1 MVRDN
6 QLFLPGTAVLFD
18 LDGVLVDSDADV
30 EAAWS
35 AWAHGYGLSPAQVL
49 AVVHGRRTA
58 DTVADF
64 FTSGSDAE
72 SALARIDELELTGVR
87 EAVAIEGAPALTA
100 SLRSD
105 RWAVVTSGRRE
116 LARARLQAAGIW
128 PVPVLVAAEDVTAG
142 KPAPDCYLR
151 AAAALGVDPAATIV
165 IEDAVP
171 GVRAARSAGVG
182 QVLGVGARAVDSEA
196 DAVVADLRA
205 ATWGGDGLRID
216 RSAALRA

>member
-1 MVRDN
+1 VSDD

-64 FTSGSDAE
+64 FAAGPDAVT
-72 SALARIDELELTGVR
+72 ALARIDELELTGVR
-87 EAVAIEGAPALTA
+87 EAIAIEGATALTA
-100 SLRSD
+100 SLQPD

-116 LARARLQAAGIW
+116 LAGARLQAAGIW

-142 KPAPDCYLR
+142 KPAPDGYLR
-151 AAAALGVDPAATIV
+151 AAAALGVDPAVAIV
-165 IEDAVP
+165 IEDAVQ

-182 QVLGVGARAVDSEA
+182 HVLGVGARAVESQA
-196 DAVVADLRA
+196 DVVIADLRA
-205 ATWGGDGLRID
+205 ATWARDGLRID
-216 RSAALRA
+216 RAAALRA

>member
-1 MVRDN
+1 M
-6 QLFLPGTAVLFD
+6 FLPGAVVLFD

-35 AWAHGYGLSPAQVL
+35 AWANDYGLTPAQVL

-64 FTSGSDAE
+64 FAAGPDAD

-87 EAVAIEGAPALTA
+87 EAVAVDGAPALVA
-100 SLRSD
+100 GLEPG

-116 LARARLQAAGIW
+116 LAEARLRAAGVW
-128 PVPVLVAAEDVTAG
+128 PVPVLVTAEDVEFG
-142 KPAPDCYLR
+142 KPAPDGYLR
-151 AAAALGVDPAATIV
+151 AAAALGVDPAVAIV
-165 IEDAVP
+165 IEDAAQ

-182 QVLGVGARAVDSEA
+182 HVLGVGARAGDSDA
-196 DAVVADLRA
+196 DVVVADLRA
-205 ATWGGDGLRID
+205 ATWAGVGLRID
-216 RSAALRA
+216 RSAALRV